1 MEKVRKKVQKPKRET
16 ESNNHNDVSCLFF
29 QKGIMGSFLLISIF
43 GLLLRVSVSLHS
55 YSGAGSPPKF
65 GDFEAQRHWMEITTN
80 LPIKDWYS
88 NTTNNDLSYWGLDY
102 PPLTA
107 YQSYFHG
114 RILKYFDPNSVSLF
128 TSRGH
133 ETHFGKLLMR
143 WTVLS
148 SDLLIFFPAV
158 LYFVFVYHGG
168 NRSSG
173 DKSDVAWHIAV
184 ILINPCLILIDHG
197 HFQYNCISLGLT
209 LGPSVSVLKT
219 SDLSSLI
226 PYAHIPKSLNAV
238 SILIVRMMSAY
249 YAPAFFGH
257 LFGSCLRRKNPPL
270 EVLKLGLAVIGTFA
284 IVWWPYLHSRDAF
297 FGVLSRLAPF
307 ERGIYEDYVANFW
320 CSTSILIKWKRLFTT
335 HSLRFVSLVATTLT
349 FLPSMIQQILAPSS
363 KGFLYGLLNSS
374 FAFYLFSFQV
384 HEKSILLPLLPAT
397 LLAMELPGV
406 HSMLLMLCALLSMFP
421 LLCRD
426 KLVVP
431 YMALYACSILLY
443 LAPSGR
449 RHIKK
454 HLPRPMITFSIVM
467 IHFVC
472 SLIFHIIYL
481 AICPPKKFPYLFEA
495 MIMNF
500 CFSHLLGFTVYT
512 NAKQWMLSR
521 QFTSGDKE
529 KKRD

>member
-1 MEKVRKKVQKPKRET
+1 
-16 ESNNHNDVSCLFF
+16 
-29 QKGIMGSFLLISIF
+29 
-43 GLLLRVSVSLHS
+43 
-55 YSGAGSPPKF
+55 
-65 GDFEAQRHWMEITTN
+65 
-80 LPIKDWYS
+80 
-88 NTTNNDLSYWGLDY
+88 
-102 PPLTA
+102 
-107 YQSYFHG
+107 
-114 RILKYFDPNSVSLF
+114 
-128 TSRGH
+128 
-133 ETHFGKLLMR
+133 
-143 WTVLS
+143 
-148 SDLLIFFPAV
+148 
-158 LYFVFVYHGG
+158 
-168 NRSSG
+168 
-173 DKSDVAWHIAV
+173 
-184 ILINPCLILIDHG
+184 
-197 HFQYNCISLGLT
+197 
-209 LGPSVSVLKT
+209 
-219 SDLSSLI
+219 
-226 PYAHIPKSLNAV
+226 
-238 SILIVRMMSAY
+238 MSAY

-270 EVLKLGLAVIGTFA
+270 EVLKLGLAVLGTFA

-335 HSLRFVSLVATTLT
+335 PSLRFVSLVATTLT
-349 FLPSMIQQILAPSS
+349 FLPSMIQQIVAPSS

-431 YMALYACSILLY
+431 YMALYASSILLY

-454 HLPRPMITFSIVM
+454 HLPRPMITFSIVT

-472 SLIFHIIYL
+472 SLTFHIIYL
-481 AICPPKKFPYLFEA
+481 TIRPPEKYPYLFEA

-500 CFSHLLGFTVYT
+500 CFSHILGFTVYT

-521 QFTSGDKE
+521 QFASGDKE
-529 KKRD
+529 KKLD